1 VVTVAVL
8 FMMIVSTVI
17 NISYEDVYVSPG
29 NIFNNHAYYI
39 LPDNS
44 VVRRDHTATVVST
57 GEGMDKML
65 LINGIGTTSLK
76 PVTKMM
82 AHLPLALCPGK
93 PQSALVICLGM
104 GTTYRSALSWD
115 IQTTAVELVPSVK
128 DAFGYYFADAEKI
141 LNNPNGKIIID
152 DGRRFLKRTTETF
165 DVITID
171 PPPPLESAGSSL
183 LHSEEFYDLIKKHL
197 KKNGIFQQWFPC
209 GELKI
214 AQAIARS
221 LSNTFPYVRVYQSVE
236 GWGLHF
242 LASMNPIEIPAPQTL
257 LSRIPKKARKD
268 MTEWYQVDRASDL
281 DNFIRF
287 ILKSEIP
294 FPELLNEDKEI
305 TITDDKPFN
314 EYFFLRRTMDNIR
327 GQYMEISCMPSK
339 NYEY

>member
-1 VVTVAVL
+1 
-8 FMMIVSTVI
+8 MMLAASLI
-17 NISYEDVYVSPG
+17 NISYEDVYVAPESG
-29 NIFNNHAYYI
+29 SNGQEYYV

-44 VVRRDHTATVVST
+44 VVRRDHTATVISM
-57 GEGMDKML
+57 GEGMSKML
-65 LINGIGTTSLK
+65 LIDGIGTTSLRIL
-76 PVTKMM
+76 TKMM
-82 AHLPLALCPGK
+82 AHLPLAFCREK

-128 DAFGYYFADAEKI
+128 EAFGYYFADAEKI
-141 LNNPNGKIIID
+141 LNNPDGKIIID

-183 LHSEEFYDLIKKHL
+183 LHSEEFYGLVKKHL

-221 LSNTFPYVRVYQSVE
+221 LSNTFPYIRIYQSVE

-242 LASMNPIEIPAPQTL
+242 LASMNPIDIPAPRVM
-257 LSRIPKKARKD
+257 LSRIPEKARKD
-268 MTEWYQVDRASDL
+268 IMEWYQVDQTTNL
-281 DNFIRF
+281 EGFIKF
-287 ILKSEIP
+287 IFKSEIP
-294 FPELLNEDKEI
+294 FAELLNDDQEI
-305 TITDDKPFN
+305 IITDNKPFN
-314 EYFFLRRTMDNIR
+314 EYFFLRRTLDNIK
-327 GQYMEISCMPSK
+327 GQYREVSCLPSQNDK
-339 NYEY
+339 Y